1 MLKAARGLIE
11 DKRRGGCH
19 ENNEMVEHLV
29 TGCSVLSNSEYLA
42 RQRTLLILAVTSEKE
57 HRLIGVDT
65 VCTMSNW
72 SKWMVLENDKGK
84 KLRQKH
90 GPT

>member
-11 DKRRGGCH
+11 DKRRGVCH

-57 HRLIGVDT
+57 HRLIRVDT